1 MLLKEQ
7 IELNKNDI
15 TGSRTKNRLTVQIS
29 YAMQLIMEY
38 YTMDYVILMDYIED
52 VVIIEN
58 PVQPTGMHLYQIKTK
73 SADKQY
79 SLNTVIKDE
88 WFQKLYKNA
97 LKYKGNVQEATVVC
111 NTDVIEKQNN
121 VFSNARNNL
130 GNMKQNLNIQKIVKA
145 ISNDLNIP
153 QSEVDLSH
161 FFFVRSSLSTK
172 GHKDEVEHQ
181 FESFLLKQ
189 DSKLQVMTARAIFKT
204 IYDDLDKKFNWELD
218 ENCADIDEIF
228 KMKGIVSE
236 DINNSISTGL
246 AIQLPDV
253 NSLFNLFKITS
264 IKEIREYMQRYSIIK
279 MDMFPKKNSLVYTR
293 KNIVFFIEESIENG
307 IEEFSDLLMTV
318 YEKCKDRG
326 CIPIAYSEEYYL
338 KLLIMLLIY
347 KYCYGGEF
355 N

>member
-58 PVQPTGMHLYQIKTK
+58 PAQPTGMHLYQIKTK

-153 QSEVDLSH
+153 Q
-161 FFFVRSSLSTK
+161 
-172 GHKDEVEHQ
+172 
-181 FESFLLKQ
+181 
-189 DSKLQVMTARAIFKT
+189 
-204 IYDDLDKKFNWELD
+204 N
-218 ENCADIDEIF
+218 
-228 KMKGIVSE
+228 
-236 DINNSISTGL
+236 
-246 AIQLPDV
+246 
-253 NSLFNLFKITS
+253 
-264 IKEIREYMQRYSIIK
+264 
-279 MDMFPKKNSLVYTR
+279 
-293 KNIVFFIEESIENG
+293 
-307 IEEFSDLLMTV
+307 
-318 YEKCKDRG
+318 
-326 CIPIAYSEEYYL
+326 
-338 KLLIMLLIY
+338 
-347 KYCYGGEF
+347 
-355 N
+355 